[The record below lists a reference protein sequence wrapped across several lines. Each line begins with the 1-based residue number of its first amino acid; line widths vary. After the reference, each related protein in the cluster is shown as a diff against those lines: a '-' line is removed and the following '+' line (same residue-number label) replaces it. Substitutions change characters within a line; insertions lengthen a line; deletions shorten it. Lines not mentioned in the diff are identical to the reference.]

1 MALSICC
8 RHWYRALRIVQFALY
23 AGSVVVGAG
32 CATTHYP
39 INAPLDNPSTQAYA
53 LADADNTDSLFIQLS
68 FSGGGTRAAALA
80 YGVLAELRA
89 QSIYWDQRQRRLLD
103 EIDLITATSGGS
115 ILAAY
120 YALNREQ
127 TFSTFE
133 KEFLFANLQDEL
145 TNRILFSPINWL
157 RLTSPRFGRSDIF
170 AELLDERLFKGAT
183 FGFWSTQRRP
193 RVLIAASNIST
204 GERFEFTP
212 VNFKTLCSDISTFPV
227 ARAVA
232 ASSALP
238 VVLSPIT
245 IWDYRDACP
254 ISSLTAV
261 PASGERSILPSPAIK
276 SDPAIIRYVHLL
288 DGGLADNLGA
298 RGTPD
303 FVERT
308 GGIIETTRRSG
319 YRGVR
324 KAVFIMV
331 NAETASLPVQDRS
344 PDVPGVIRAVTALVD
359 IPINHYSSET
369 LARIR
374 TTVGAWEQEVK
385 NATAAQRADIFVP
398 DAKFYLIEISLA
410 GAPDPNDRKHFMNV
424 PTTLKLDSGDVQKLI
439 DYGKKALRES
449 PEFTILMQDISGQ
462 EGR

>member
-1 MALSICC
+1 MA
-8 RHWYRALRIVQFALY
+8 QFVLY
-23 AGSVVVGAG
+23 ASAVALGAG
-32 CATTHYP
+32 CASTHYP
-39 INAPLDNPSTQAYA
+39 VNAPLDKPSTQAYA

-68 FSGGGTRAAALA
+68 FSGGGARAAALA

-89 QSIYWDQRQRRLLD
+89 QRIYWDRRERRLLD

-120 YALNREQ
+120 YALYGEQ

-133 KEFLFANLQDEL
+133 KEFLLANLQDEL
-145 TNRILFSPINWL
+145 KKRILYSPINWW

-183 FGFWSTQRRP
+183 FAFWATQRRP

-204 GERFEFTP
+204 GERFEFNP
-212 VNFKTLCSDISTFPV
+212 VNFKALCSDFSTFPV

-245 IWDYRDACP
+245 VWDYRDACP
-254 ISSLTAV
+254 ISSLTAAPV
-261 PASGERSILPSPAIK
+261 GGEDAIQPSPAIK
-276 SDPAIIRYVHLL
+276 TDPGAIRYAHLL

-303 FVERT
+303 FVGRT

-331 NAETASLPVQDRS
+331 NAETASQPVQDRN
-344 PDVPGVIRAVTALVD
+344 PDVPGILRAVTALVD

-369 LARIR
+369 LSRIR
-374 TTVGAWEQEVK
+374 ATVSAWEQEVK
-385 NATAAQRADIFVP
+385 NATDADRADIFVR

-410 GAPDPNDRKHFMNV
+410 AAPDPDERKHFMNV
-424 PTTLKLDSGDVQKLI
+424 PTTLNLEPGDVQKLI

-449 PEFTILMQDISGQ
+449 PAFTILMQDISG
-462 EGR
+462 EGGR

>member
-1 MALSICC
+1 MSNRC
-8 RHWYRALRIVQFALY
+8 RHWYRGLRKAQLVMY
-23 AGSVVVGAG
+23 AVAVLVSAG

-39 INAPLDNPSTQAYA
+39 INAPLDKPSTQAYA

-80 YGVLAELRA
+80 YGVLTELRA
-89 QSIYWDQRQRRLLD
+89 QSIYWDRRERRLLD

-120 YALNREQ
+120 YALFREQ
-127 TFSTFE
+127 TFTTFE
-133 KEFLFANLQDEL
+133 KEFLFADLQDEL
-145 TNRILFSPINWL
+145 KKRTLYSPVNWW

-183 FGFWSTQRRP
+183 FRFWETQSRP

-238 VVLSPIT
+238 VVLSPVT
-245 IWDYRDACP
+245 VWDYRDACP
-254 ISSLTAV
+254 VSSSTAA
-261 PASGERSILPSPAIK
+261 PAGGEGAIPPSQATK
-276 SDPAIIRYVHLL
+276 TDPAAIRYVHLL

-331 NAETASLPVQDRS
+331 NAETASQPMQDRS
-344 PDVPGVIRAVTALVD
+344 PDVPGVLRAVTALVD

-369 LARIR
+369 RSRIR
-374 TTVGAWEQEVK
+374 ATVAAWEQEVR
-385 NATAAQRADIFVP
+385 NSTDAQRADVFVR

-410 GAPDPNDRKHFMNV
+410 AAPDPAERERFMNV
-424 PTTLKLDSGDVQKLI
+424 PTTLKLDQDDVQKLI
-439 DYGKKALRES
+439 GYGRKALRES
-449 PEFTILMQDISGQ
+449 PEFSILMRDISA
-462 EGR
+462 EGGR

>member
-1 MALSICC
+1 M
-8 RHWYRALRIVQFALY
+8 Y
-23 AGSVVVGAG
+23 AGAAVVGAG
-32 CATTHYP
+32 CAATHYP
-39 INAPLDNPSTQAYA
+39 INAPLDKPSTQAYA
-53 LADADNTDSLFIQLS
+53 LADANNTDSLFIQIS

-89 QSIYWDQRQRRLLD
+89 QSIYWDRRERRLLD

-120 YALNREQ
+120 YALYGEQ

-133 KEFLFANLQDEL
+133 GEFLLANLQDEL
-145 TNRILFSPINWL
+145 KKRILFSPVNWW

-183 FGFWSTQRRP
+183 FAFWATQSRP

-212 VNFKTLCSDISTFPV
+212 VNFEMLCSDIATFPI

-245 IWDYRDACP
+245 VWDYRDACP
-254 ISSLTAV
+254 ISSSTAT
-261 PASGERSILPSPAIK
+261 PAGGEGSNHPSKATK
-276 SDPAIIRYVHLL
+276 TDPAAIRYVHLL

-303 FVERT
+303 FVERA
-308 GGIIETTRRSG
+308 GGIIGTTRISG

-331 NAETASLPVQDRS
+331 NAETASQPMQDRS
-344 PDVPGVIRAVTALVD
+344 PDVPGVVRAITALVD

-369 LARIR
+369 LSRMRA
-374 TTVGAWEQEVK
+374 TVVAWEREVK
-385 NATAAQRADIFVP
+385 NATDAERADVFVR

-410 GAPDPNDRKHFMNV
+410 AAPDPTERERFMNV
-424 PTTLKLDSGDVQKLI
+424 PTTLTLDQGAVQMLI
-439 DYGKKALRES
+439 DYGRKALRES
-449 PEFTILMQDISGQ
+449 PEFKTLMRDISADG
-462 EGR
+462 GR

>member
-1 MALSICC
+1 MTMSNWC
-8 RHWYRALRIVQFALY
+8 RHWYHSLRIAQFVMY
-23 AGSVVVGAG
+23 AGVVLMGAG
-32 CATTHYP
+32 CSTTHYL
-39 INAPLDNPSTQAYA
+39 INAPLDKPDTQAYA

-80 YGVLAELRA
+80 YGVLTELRA
-89 QSIYWDQRQRRLLD
+89 QKIYWDRRERRLLD

-120 YALNREQ
+120 YALFREQ
-127 TFSTFE
+127 TFSSFE
-133 KEFLFANLQDEL
+133 KEFLLANLQDEL
-145 TNRILFSPINWL
+145 RKRILFSPINWW

-183 FGFWSTQRRP
+183 FGFWTTQRRP

-212 VNFKTLCSDISTFPV
+212 VNFKTLCSDISTFPI

-245 IWDYRDACP
+245 VWDYRDACP
-254 ISSLTAV
+254 ISSLTAA
-261 PASGERSILPSPAIK
+261 PAGGEGSILPSPVIK
-276 SDPAIIRYVHLL
+276 TEPAAIRYVHLL

-303 FVERT
+303 FVGRT

-331 NAETASLPVQDRS
+331 NAETASQPIQDRS
-344 PDVPGVIRAVTALVD
+344 PDVPGVFRAVTALVD

-374 TTVGAWEQEVK
+374 ATVSAWEQEVK
-385 NATAAQRADIFVP
+385 NATDAKRADIFVR
-398 DAKFYLIEISLA
+398 DARFYLIEISLA
-410 GAPDPNDRKHFMNV
+410 AAPDPDEREHFMNV
-424 PTTLKLDSGDVQKLI
+424 PTTLKLEPSDVQKLI
-439 DYGKKALRES
+439 DYGRKALRES
-449 PEFTILMQDISGQ
+449 PEFTILMQDISV
-462 EGR
+462 EGGR

>member
-1 MALSICC
+1 MSNFCQ
-8 RHWYRALRIVQFALY
+8 HWFHGLRIAQLVLY
-23 AGSVVVGAG
+23 AGSIVVGAG

-53 LADADNTDSLFIQLS
+53 LADANNTDSLFIQLS

-245 IWDYRDACP
+245 VFDYRDACP
-254 ISSLTAV
+254 ISSSTAA
-261 PASGERSILPSPAIK
+261 PAGGERSILASPVLK
-276 SDPAIIRYVHLL
+276 SDPAAIRYIHLL

-331 NAETASLPVQDRS
+331 NAETSSQPVQDRS
-344 PDVPGVIRAVTALVD
+344 ADVPGIFRAVTALVD

-369 LARIR
+369 LSRIR
-374 TTVGAWEQEVK
+374 TTVAAWEKEVK
-385 NATAAQRADIFVP
+385 NATDAQRADIFVP

-439 DYGKKALRES
+439 DYGKKALRVS
-449 PEFTILMQDISGQ
+449 PEFTILMQDISG
-462 EGR
+462 EGGR

>member
-1 MALSICC
+1 M
-8 RHWYRALRIVQFALY
+8 Y
-23 AGSVVVGAG
+23 AAAVLVGAG
-32 CATTHYP
+32 CSTTHYP
-39 INAPLDNPSTQAYA
+39 INAPLYKPDTQAYA

-68 FSGGGTRAAALA
+68 FSGGGARAAALA

-89 QSIYWDQRQRRLLD
+89 QSIYWDRRERRLLD

-127 TFSTFE
+127 TFLTFE
-133 KEFLFANLQDEL
+133 REFLFANLQDEL
-145 TNRILFSPINWL
+145 TKRVMFSPTNWW

-183 FGFWSTQRRP
+183 FGFWATQTRP

-245 IWDYRDACP
+245 VWDYRDACP
-254 ISSLTAV
+254 ISSSSAMPAGGESAILPVPTV
-261 PASGERSILPSPAIK
+261 KTDPAS
-276 SDPAIIRYVHLL
+276 IRYVHLL

-303 FVERT
+303 FVGRT

-331 NAETASLPVQDRS
+331 NAETASQPVQDRS
-344 PDVPGVIRAVTALVD
+344 PDVPGVLRAVTALVD
-359 IPINHYSSET
+359 IPINHYSAET
-369 LARIR
+369 RSRIR
-374 TTVGAWEQEVK
+374 ATVAAWEQEVK
-385 NATAAQRADIFVP
+385 NATDAKRADIFAR

-410 GAPDPNDRKHFMNV
+410 AAPDPAEREHFMNV
-424 PTTLKLDSGDVQKLI
+424 PTTLKLNEGDVQMLI
-439 DYGKKALRES
+439 DYGRSALRES
-449 PEFTILMQDISGQ
+449 PEFSNLIKDIAV
-462 EGR
+462 EGGR